1 MNMHPIRV
9 MLVDD
14 HPVVRT
20 GYRRLLEQGGDIAVV
35 AEAGNGETAYG
46 LYLEQAPDVCVT
58 DLSMPGIGGLELLR
72 KLLARDAAARVLVFS
87 MHDTP
92 QLIARALDGGA
103 CGFVSEAVGETDT
116 LGLGTVCSGDDDG
129 VTAGTDGAGTAV
141 TEARFCNNAATLSTA
156 ATIASTISP
165 TMLSLVRLTGEG
177 MAPLSFPVLAAAGR
191 RPVYSRNRHPAQVTW
206 RRRTGREL
214 LRCRQAA
221 IGDSFPGGEGLWVS

>member
-1 MNMHPIRV
+1 MNAMLPIRV

-103 CGFVSEAVGETDT
+103 CGFVSKQADPENLVDAV
-116 LGLGTVCSGDDDG
+116 
-129 VTAGTDGAGTAV
+129 
-141 TEARFCNNAATLSTA
+141 RAAH
-156 ATIASTISP
+156 
-165 TMLSLVRLTGEG
+165 
-177 MAPLSFPVLAAAGR
+177 AGR
-191 RPVYSRNRHPAQVTW
+191 RYLDPHSAPGVLQGTARMEAQRLSSLSQREFEIFRLLAEGHSAADCARLLHVSSKTVANHQTCIREKLDVPGPAALVHLALRNGVIEHVQP
-206 RRRTGREL
+206 
-214 LRCRQAA
+214 
-221 IGDSFPGGEGLWVS
+221 

>member
-1 MNMHPIRV
+1 MNAAMTPIRV

-46 LYLEQAPDVCVT
+46 LHLEHAPDVCVT

-72 KLLARDAAARVLVFS
+72 KLLARDAGARVLVFS

-103 CGFVSEAVGETDT
+103 CGFVSKQADPEHLVDAVRAAHIGRRYLDPH
-116 LGLGTVCSGDDDG
+116 SAPG
-129 VTAGTDGAGTAV
+129 VLQGTARM
-141 TEARFCNNAATLSTA
+141 EAERLSSLSQREFEIFRLLAEGRSAADCARLLHVSSKTVANHQTCIKEKLDVPGPA
-156 ATIASTISP
+156 A
-165 TMLSLVRLTGEG
+165 LVH
-177 MAPLSFPVLAAAGR
+177 LAL
-191 RPVYSRNRHPAQVTW
+191 RNGVIEHPA
-206 RRRTGREL
+206 
-214 LRCRQAA
+214 
-221 IGDSFPGGEGLWVS
+221 

>member
-1 MNMHPIRV
+1 MNAIHNALQPIRV

-72 KLLARDAAARVLVFS
+72 KLLARDAAARVLVFT

-92 QLIARALDGGA
+92 QLIARAFDGGA
-103 CGFVSEAVGETDT
+103 CGFVSKQADPEHLVDAV
-116 LGLGTVCSGDDDG
+116 
-129 VTAGTDGAGTAV
+129 
-141 TEARFCNNAATLSTA
+141 RAAH
-156 ATIASTISP
+156 
-165 TMLSLVRLTGEG
+165 
-177 MAPLSFPVLAAAGR
+177 AGR
-191 RPVYSRNRHPAQVTW
+191 RYLDPHSAPGVLQGTASMEAQRLSSLSQREFEIFRLLAEGRSAADCARLLHVSSKTVANHQTCIKEKLDVPGPAALVHLALRNGVIEHIHPQNA
-206 RRRTGREL
+206 
-214 LRCRQAA
+214 
-221 IGDSFPGGEGLWVS
+221 

>member
-1 MNMHPIRV
+1 MNAMHNALQPIRV

-72 KLLARDAAARVLVFS
+72 KLLVRDASARVLVFS

-103 CGFVSEAVGETDT
+103 CGFVSKQADPEHLVDAV
-116 LGLGTVCSGDDDG
+116 
-129 VTAGTDGAGTAV
+129 
-141 TEARFCNNAATLSTA
+141 RAAH
-156 ATIASTISP
+156 
-165 TMLSLVRLTGEG
+165 
-177 MAPLSFPVLAAAGR
+177 AGR
-191 RPVYSRNRHPAQVTW
+191 RYLDPHSAPGVQQGAAGAEAQRLSSLSQREFEIFRLLAEGHSAADCARLLHLSSKTVANHQTCIREKLDVPGPAALVHLALRNGVIEHPA
-206 RRRTGREL
+206 
-214 LRCRQAA
+214 
-221 IGDSFPGGEGLWVS
+221 

>member
-1 MNMHPIRV
+1 MNAMNSALQAIRV

-35 AEAGNGETAYG
+35 AEAGNGETAYA

-72 KLLARDAAARVLVFS
+72 KLLARDTDARVLVFS

-103 CGFVSEAVGETDT
+103 CGFVSKQADPEHLVDAV
-116 LGLGTVCSGDDDG
+116 
-129 VTAGTDGAGTAV
+129 
-141 TEARFCNNAATLSTA
+141 RAAH
-156 ATIASTISP
+156 
-165 TMLSLVRLTGEG
+165 
-177 MAPLSFPVLAAAGR
+177 AGR
-191 RPVYSRNRHPAQVTW
+191 RYLDPHSAPAVLQGTARMEAQRLSSLSQREFEIFRLLAEGRSAADCARLLHVSSKTVANHQTCIKEKLDVPGPAALVHLALRNGVIEHVQPNA
-206 RRRTGREL
+206 
-214 LRCRQAA
+214 
-221 IGDSFPGGEGLWVS
+221 